1 MGGDF
6 FIGASIATTLTKLAL
21 RFVQLTANRQLQNQ
35 FCAEAMLVITSILR
49 LGVSGL
55 PKKPIS
61 NSDAEWL
68 GICIKV
74 FLLQLLHHCSNQIR
88 S

>member
-1 MGGDF
+1 MDGDF
-6 FIGASIATTLTKLAL
+6 FIADSIASAVTKLAL
-21 RFVQLTANRQLQNQ
+21 RFVQATADKKLQNQ

-74 FLLQLLHHCSNQIR
+74 FLLQLLHRCSNQIR